1 VPDFYQGTELWDLT
15 LVDPDNRRP
24 VDFDARR
31 KAMQA
36 DNTPATLVHQW
47 RDGRIKQALV
57 ARTLA
62 LRAEYPQLFHQ
73 GRYQPLQVVG
83 EHAGRVL
90 AFMREHG
97 QQRAIVVVPVHA
109 ARLLENSA
117 EPQVAASD
125 WSDTRVSL
133 PFAAEEGKL
142 KGLFASAAV
151 TPQRELMVSAALGD
165 FPVNVFIES

>member
-1 VPDFYQGTELWDLT
+1 
-15 LVDPDNRRP
+15 
-24 VDFDARR
+24 VDFNARR
-31 KAMQA
+31 EAIQN
-36 DNTPATLVHQW
+36 DSSPATLVRDW
-47 RDGRIKQALV
+47 RDGRVKQALI

-73 GRYQPLQVVG
+73 GSYQPLPVLG

-90 AFMREHG
+90 AFMREYQ

-109 ARLLENSA
+109 ASLLENGA
-117 EPQVAASD
+117 LPHVAASD
-125 WSDTRVSL
+125 WGDTRVSL
-133 PFAAEEGKL
+133 PFAAEDGKL